1 MNKEDLFFLTF
12 IRDSLS
18 LEKDKASKDE
28 DP

>member
-18 LEKDKASKDE
+18 LGEDKASKYE
-28 DP
+28 GP